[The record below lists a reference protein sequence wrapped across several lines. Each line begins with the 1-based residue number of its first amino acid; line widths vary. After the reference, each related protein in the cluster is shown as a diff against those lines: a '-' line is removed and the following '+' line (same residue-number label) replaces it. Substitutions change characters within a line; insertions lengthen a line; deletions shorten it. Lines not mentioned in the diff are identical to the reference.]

1 MQPSHALLAVTG
13 NQRTLDRTGGAALRA
28 RGQALLPA
36 GLSHSVLNDGLFSDG
51 YLTL

>member
-1 MQPSHALLAVTG
+1 MQPPHALLAVAG
-13 NQRTLDRTGGAALRA
+13 DQRPLDRTDGASLRA
-28 RGQALLPA
+28 RGQALLPS